1 MGPCSVVR
9 TRANVLDAPRRGPCR
24 KSARTPSKLGRG
36 DGAAASALG
45 LSRAADER
53 SKAPELVSLGASVID
68 VEDVERSTVYLDLR
82 RLSLLGFDLAVLP
95 CPARMMVL
103 AVLLTASRSA
113 VSAMCEYRWVVR

>member
-1 MGPCSVVR
+1 MDG
-9 TRANVLDAPRRGPCR
+9 
-24 KSARTPSKLGRG
+24 G
-36 DGAAASALG
+36 DGAAASTLG

-53 SKAPELVSLGASVID
+53 SKAPELVSLGASEID
-68 VEDVERSTVYLDLR
+68 VEDVERLTFYLDLR
-82 RLSLLGFDLAVLP
+82 RLGLLGLDLAALP